1 MASSHLESSK
11 VMAVKRASRRKSYK
25 IAEKDASLD
34 WKSYPPQPV
43 VHQLRGSILRKIRSG
58 QEVLPEIDGRE
69 ETKADVLRA
78 ILSGAHIYLVSEEG
92 TGKTRLARSLTRLL
106 PRIPV
111 IRGCPYNDDPHWHP
125 SHLCPRCRQ
134 SKNPAKEFGVEFLP
148 GSRRFSRIQG
158 NEYTNESKLLG
169 LKDIQAIAHGLS
181 PTDPS
186 VFTGTG
192 VFKANRGILFVDEL
206 PAIRTKVQVLFH
218 PILEEKKA
226 ILEEYNW
233 EHPLDLF
240 LIATGNPRG
249 FSHVNEVP
257 RPLLDRLETVYM
269 DLPEE
274 EVEKEIMLKER
285 FATGRGLLLEEEE
298 AILPPS
304 REDIE
309 RKVIAPWW
317 IIEAVNKTVR
327 FSRICPTIDK
337 KPSIRAT
344 NKAIDHTYA
353 SAELENV
360 PVASLRHAYYGLRLA
375 LRGRIGL
382 RAEQI
387 DFDNPKK
394 TFKLGE
400 QLAEDFLWNAL
411 EDLAM
416 GDSVLESDGG
426 KLAAELEGLLSS
438 VKAPFQITGE
448 ALRCYEA
455 LWQAVERMSRMWS
468 QKLKTPLLTERERSF
483 YTHLP
488 GEDSS
493 HYYYSAVEI
502 LANLALHKS
511 LVEESSLRG
520 LFVPRRYV
528 SKDAA

>member
-1 MASSHLESSK
+1 MALKKSSSG
-11 VMAVKRASRRKSYK
+11 KSYR
-25 IAEKDASLD
+25 IARKDASLD
-34 WKSYPPQPV
+34 WRDYPPQPV
-43 VHQLRGSILRKIRSG
+43 VHQLRGAILRKIRRG
-58 QEVLPEIDGRE
+58 EPILPEIDGRM
-69 ETKADVLRA
+69 ETKGDVLRA

-106 PRIPV
+106 PRVPV
-111 IRGCPYNDDPHWHP
+111 IRGCPYNDDPQWHRNL
-125 SHLCPRCRQ
+125 LCPRCRQ

-148 GSRRFSRIQG
+148 GNRRFSRIQG

-181 PTDPS
+181 PTDPG

-233 EHPLDLF
+233 EHPLDLI

-274 EVEKEIMLKER
+274 EVEREIMLKER
-285 FATGRGLLLEEEE
+285 FSTGKGFLLEEESDVV
-298 AILPPS
+298 PPS
-304 REDIE
+304 LEDVE

-317 IIEAVNKTVR
+317 IIDAVNKTVR
-327 FSRICPTIDK
+327 YSRICPNIDK

-344 NKAIDHTYA
+344 NKALDHTYA

-360 PVASLRHAYYGLRLA
+360 PVTSLRHAYLGLRLA

-394 TFKLGE
+394 TFKMGE
-400 QLAEDFLWNAL
+400 QLTEDFLWNGLAEMAR
-411 EDLAM
+411 EDILAE
-416 GDSVLESDGG
+416 VDGG
-426 KLAAELEGLLSS
+426 GMTSELEGLLSS
-438 VKAPFQITGE
+438 LKAPDQITGA
-448 ALRCYEA
+448 ALRRYET
-455 LWQAVERMSRMWS
+455 LWQAVERVRNMWS
-468 QKLKTPLLTERERSF
+468 QKTKAALLTKRERNF
-483 YTHLP
+483 YTQVS
-488 GEDSS
+488 GGNSS
-493 HYYYSAVEI
+493 GYYYSAVEMV
-502 LANLALHKS
+502 ANLALHRG
-511 LVEESSLRG
+511 LVEESSLKG
-520 LFVPRRYV
+520 LFVPQRYV